1 MEDKIK
7 FLLDAYGK
15 GEQRTPEWFAT
26 RSNRITASE
35 CTKAFSTATFSQRKE
50 LIESKLI
57 VPNSQKKA
65 TPRACLWGTEFE
77 PIAKQI
83 YQEQENIKEISD
95 LACVIHPEYDFLGAS
110 PDGLILTDDNRRGRL
125 LELKC
130 PISRVFDEGTEIPK
144 EYYHQMQMQ
153 LECTGLEECV
163 YLETKFK
170 VITYSEWLDSP
181 NKKGCYATRNN
192 SIVYCNDLNTE
203 EWSSKLDNRLS
214 WNVVYWILEKTRSAL
229 ITKDPEWLTTHIQ
242 EFKETWEE
250 VLEYRKTGLLPQ
262 PKDKGILVL

>member
-7 FLLDAYGK
+7 FLIEKYGK

-50 LIESKLI
+50 LIESKLLTH
-57 VPNSQKKA
+57 VSQKSSS
-65 TPRACLWGTEFE
+65 PYACIWGTQFE

-83 YQEQENIKEISD
+83 YQEEKGISMIQD
-95 LACVIHPEYDFLGAS
+95 LACVIHPDHEFLGAS
-110 PDGLILTDDNRRGRL
+110 PDGLILDGEYKGYL

-130 PISRVFDEGTEIPK
+130 PISRSFDEGTEIPK

-153 LECTGLEECV
+153 MACTGLDKCI

-170 VITYSEWLDSP
+170 HVSYSDWKDTDK
-181 NKKGCYATRNN
+181 KKGCYAERG
-192 SIVYCNDLNTE
+192 TE
-203 EWSSKLDNRLS
+203 IIYGQDDEWTSNLEDRLS
-214 WNVVYWILEKTRSAL
+214 WSVKYWILEKTRSC
-229 ITKDPEWLTTHIQ
+229 IIDKDSEWLTDHIQ
-242 EFKETWEE
+242 EFTNLWDE
-250 VLEYRKTGLLPQ
+250 VLEHRKNGTLPQ
-262 PKDKGILVL
+262 PKEKGILVL

>member
-1 MEDKIK
+1 MDRIQ
-7 FLLDAYGK
+7 FLIDTYGH
-15 GEQRTPEWFAT
+15 GEQRTAEWFAT

-57 VPNSQKKA
+57 SKPQGNSQ
-65 TPRACLWGTEFE
+65 PYACIWGTHFE

-83 YQEQENIKEISD
+83 YQEEMNISTIQD
-95 LACVIHPEYDFLGAS
+95 LACVIHPDYEFLGAS
-110 PDGLILTDDNRRGRL
+110 PDGLILDGDLKGYL

-130 PISRVFDEGTEIPK
+130 PISRSFDEGSEIPN

-153 LECTGLEECV
+153 MECTGLNNCV

-170 VITYSEWLDSP
+170 HVSFFEWKEFD
-181 NKKGCYATRNN
+181 KRKGCYAERGKE
-192 SIVYCNDLNTE
+192 VRYCSGDVE
-203 EWSSKLDNRLS
+203 EWTSNLEDRMT
-214 WNVVYWILEKTRSAL
+214 WTVRYWILEKTRSC
-229 ITKDPEWLTTHIQ
+229 IISKDPEWLNDHIE
-242 EFKETWEE
+242 EFKSVWNE
-250 VLEYRKTGLLPQ
+250 VLDHRKNGTLPQ

>member
-1 MEDKIK
+1 MDTIQ
-7 FLLDAYGK
+7 FLIDTYGH
-15 GEQRTPEWFAT
+15 GEQRTAEWFAT

-57 VPNSQKKA
+57 SKPQGNSQ
-65 TPRACLWGTEFE
+65 PYACIWGTHFE

-83 YQEQENIKEISD
+83 YQEEKGITTIQD
-95 LACVIHPEYDFLGAS
+95 LACVIHPDHQFLGAS
-110 PDGLILTDDNRRGRL
+110 PDGLILDGELKGYL

-130 PISRVFDEGTEIPK
+130 PISRSFEEGSEIPN

-153 LECTGLEECV
+153 MECTRLDKCV

-170 VITYSEWLDSP
+170 HVSFSEWKESE
-181 NKKGCYATRNN
+181 KRKGCYAERGKE
-192 SIVYCNDLNTE
+192 IRYCAGNVE
-203 EWSSKLDNRLS
+203 EWTSELENRMT
-214 WNVVYWILEKTRSAL
+214 WTVRYWILEKTRSC
-229 ITKDPEWLTTHIQ
+229 IVPKDPEWLNDHIE
-242 EFKETWEE
+242 EFQSVWNE
-250 VLEYRKTGLLPQ
+250 VLEHRKNGTLPQ